1 MIFSLN
7 TVHVIYI
14 KVIKKQFFVS
24 FIIFYEIK
32 KWVNRQKNDQFVKKA
47 KQLGYINRAAF
58 KLEEIEQ
65 KYKIIEH
72 SREILELGSSPGGW
86 TQVILNYNSKT
97 NITCFDLLDMKMNN
111 QRIAF
116 YREDFLKF
124 NFTNLK
130 NKFDLVLSDVAPNT
144 TGHQSTDHLRISQL
158 IYEVIDR
165 LEIILKKQ
173 GSFIFKIWKGEEEKE
188 IIKMLKKIFDKVEYF
203 KPKSSRQ
210 ESSEIFIISRG
221 FRLHEE

>member
-1 MIFSLN
+1 MS
-7 TVHVIYI
+7 YI
-14 KVIKKQFFVS
+14 LKLLKNNFLLTLLS
-24 FIIFYEIK
+24 FMK
-32 KWVNRQKNDQFVKKA
+32 SKNWVNRQKNDQFVKKA

-111 QRIAF
+111 QRIVF

>member
-1 MIFSLN
+1 MKSKN
-7 TVHVIYI
+7 
-14 KVIKKQFFVS
+14 
-24 FIIFYEIK
+24 
-32 KWVNRQKNDQFVKKA
+32 WVNRQKNDQFVKKA

-116 YREDFLKF
+116 YREDFLKY

-188 IIKMLKKIFDKVEYF
+188 IIKILKKKFDKVEYF

-221 FRLHEE
+221 FRVNAE

>member
-1 MIFSLN
+1 MKSKN
-7 TVHVIYI
+7 
-14 KVIKKQFFVS
+14 
-24 FIIFYEIK
+24 
-32 KWVNRQKNDQFVKKA
+32 WVNRQKNDQFVKKA

-65 KYKIIEH
+65 KYKIIEY
-72 SREILELGSSPGGW
+72 SKEILEHGSSPGGW

-97 NITCFDLLDMKMNN
+97 NIICFDLLDMKINN

>member
-1 MIFSLN
+1 MS
-7 TVHVIYI
+7 YI
-14 KVIKKQFFVS
+14 LKLLKNNFLLTLLS
-24 FIIFYEIK
+24 FMK
-32 KWVNRQKNDQFVKKA
+32 SKNWVNRQKNDQFVKKA

-86 TQVILNYNSKT
+86 TQVILNYNLKT

-116 YREDFLKF
+116 FREDFLKY

>member
-1 MIFSLN
+1 MS
-7 TVHVIYI
+7 YI
-14 KVIKKQFFVS
+14 LKLLKNNFLLTLLS
-24 FIIFYEIK
+24 FMK
-32 KWVNRQKNDQFVKKA
+32 SKNWVNRQKNDQFVKKA

-65 KYKIIEH
+65 KYKIIEN
-72 SREILELGSSPGGW
+72 SKEILELGSSPGGW

-97 NITCFDLLDMKMNN
+97 NITCFDLLDMKINN

-116 YREDFLKF
+116 YREDFLKY

-144 TGHQSTDHLRISQL
+144 TGHQSTDHLRISQF

>member
-1 MIFSLN
+1 MS
-7 TVHVIYI
+7 YI
-14 KVIKKQFFVS
+14 LKLLKNNFLLTLLS
-24 FIIFYEIK
+24 FMK
-32 KWVNRQKNDQFVKKA
+32 SKNWVNRQKNDQFVKKA

-97 NITCFDLLDMKMNN
+97 NITCFDLLDMKINN

-165 LEIILKKQ
+165 LEIILKNQ

-188 IIKMLKKIFDKVEYF
+188 IIKILKKTFDKVEYF

>member
-1 MIFSLN
+1 MS
-7 TVHVIYI
+7 YI
-14 KVIKKQFFVS
+14 LKLLKNNFLLTLLS
-24 FIIFYEIK
+24 FMK
-32 KWVNRQKNDQFVKKA
+32 SKNWVNRQKNDQFVKKA

-97 NITCFDLLDMKMNN
+97 NITCFDLLDMKINN
-111 QRIAF
+111 QRLSF
-116 YREDFLKF
+116 FKEDFLKY

>member
-1 MIFSLN
+1 MS
-7 TVHVIYI
+7 YI
-14 KVIKKQFFVS
+14 LKLLKNNFLLALLS
-24 FIIFYEIK
+24 FMK
-32 KWVNRQKNDQFVKKA
+32 SKNWVNRQKNDQFVKKA

-97 NITCFDLLDMKMNN
+97 NITCFDLLDMKINN
-111 QRIAF
+111 QRLTF
-116 YREDFLKF
+116 FKEDFLKY
-124 NFTNLK
+124 NFTNFK

-221 FRLHEE
+221 FRLYEE

>member
-1 MIFSLN
+1 MKSKN
-7 TVHVIYI
+7 
-14 KVIKKQFFVS
+14 
-24 FIIFYEIK
+24 
-32 KWVNRQKNDQFVKKA
+32 WVNRQKNDQFVKKA
-47 KQLGYINRAAF
+47 KQLGYVNRAAF

-65 KYKIIEH
+65 KYNIIEN
-72 SREILELGSSPGGW
+72 SKEILELGSSPGGW
-86 TQVILNYNSKT
+86 TQVILNNNTSPK
-97 NITCFDLLDMKMNN
+97 ITCFDLLDMKINN
-111 QRIAF
+111 QDIIF
-116 YREDFLKF
+116 YREDFLKYNF
-124 NFTNLK
+124 NNIK

-165 LEIILKKQ
+165 LEIILKNQ

-221 FRLHEE
+221 FRLNEE

>member
-1 MIFSLN
+1 MS
-7 TVHVIYI
+7 YI
-14 KVIKKQFFVS
+14 LKLLKNNFLLTLLS
-24 FIIFYEIK
+24 FMK
-32 KWVNRQKNDQFVKKA
+32 SKNWVNRQKNDQFVKKA

-65 KYKIIEH
+65 KYKIIEN
-72 SREILELGSSPGGW
+72 SKEILELGSSPGGW

-97 NITCFDLLDMKMNN
+97 NITCFDLLDMKINN

-116 YREDFLKF
+116 FKDDFLKY

>member
-1 MIFSLN
+1 MS
-7 TVHVIYI
+7 YI
-14 KVIKKQFFVS
+14 LKLLKNNFLLTLLS
-24 FIIFYEIK
+24 FMK
-32 KWVNRQKNDQFVKKA
+32 SKNWVNRQKNDQFVKKA

-65 KYKIIEH
+65 KYKIIEY
-72 SREILELGSSPGGW
+72 SKEILELGSSPGGW

-116 YREDFLKF
+116 YREDFLKY

>member
-1 MIFSLN
+1 MS
-7 TVHVIYI
+7 YI
-14 KVIKKQFFVS
+14 LKLLKNNFLLTLLS
-24 FIIFYEIK
+24 FMK
-32 KWVNRQKNDQFVKKA
+32 SKNWVNRQKNDQFVKKA

-97 NITCFDLLDMKMNN
+97 NITCFDLLDMKMKN

>member
-1 MIFSLN
+1 MS
-7 TVHVIYI
+7 YI
-14 KVIKKQFFVS
+14 LKLLKNNFLLTLLS
-24 FIIFYEIK
+24 FMK
-32 KWVNRQKNDQFVKKA
+32 SKNWVNRQKNDQFVKKA

-86 TQVILNYNSKT
+86 TQVILNYNPKV
-97 NITCFDLLDMKMNN
+97 NMFCFDLLDMKINN

-116 YREDFLKF
+116 FKEDFLKY
-124 NFTNLK
+124 NFTNFK

-188 IIKMLKKIFDKVEYF
+188 IIKMLKKIFDTVEYF

>member
-1 MIFSLN
+1 MS
-7 TVHVIYI
+7 YI
-14 KVIKKQFFVS
+14 LKLLKNNFLLTLLS
-24 FIIFYEIK
+24 FMK
-32 KWVNRQKNDQFVKKA
+32 SKNWVNRQKNDQFVKKA

-65 KYKIIEH
+65 KYKIIEY

-86 TQVILNYNSKT
+86 TQVVLNYNSKT
-97 NITCFDLLDMKMNN
+97 NITCFDLLDMKINN

>member
-1 MIFSLN
+1 MS
-7 TVHVIYI
+7 YI
-14 KVIKKQFFVS
+14 LKLLKNNFLLTLLS
-24 FIIFYEIK
+24 FMK
-32 KWVNRQKNDQFVKKA
+32 SKNWVNRQKNDQYVKKA

-86 TQVILNYNSKT
+86 TQVILNFNSKT

-144 TGHQSTDHLRISQL
+144 TGHQSTDHLRITQL